1 MTSTPLAAG
10 IGTTLPPEQVRKI
23 ERSAQEFEAMA
34 LGQLLTPMFDTV
46 DESKG
51 PFGGGSGEAAWKPMM
66 VTEMAKSLA
75 KQGSLGLTRP
85 IMQQMI
91 RMQEAAQAKREEG
104 GQ

>member
-1 MTSTPLAAG
+1 MTSIPLAVGAS
-10 IGTTLPPEQVRKI
+10 TTLPPEQVRKI

-46 DESKG
+46 DGSKG